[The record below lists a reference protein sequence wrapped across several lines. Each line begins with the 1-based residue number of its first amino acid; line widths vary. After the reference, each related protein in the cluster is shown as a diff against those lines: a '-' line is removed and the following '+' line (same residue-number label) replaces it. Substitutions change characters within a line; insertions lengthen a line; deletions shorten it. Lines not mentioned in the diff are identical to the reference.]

1 MRQTLMIKHT
11 FNFEQHCRIDDGF
24 FSVFVNADG
33 RYPEQGQIPLT
44 NAKCQGF
51 TRVLRSMACPKILG
65 DGNLRKMKLKGAESN
80 ERNDEEK
87 SFREVALHIEVK
99 TVTVEHTGESPHF
112 LVTLSPLKLGRRF
125 RFRLYSDFTI
135 VCGA

>member
-51 TRVLRSMACPKILG
+51 TRITVNGMSKNSRGRESKEKL
-65 DGNLRKMKLKGAESN
+65 KLKGAESN

-99 TVTVEHTGESPHF
+99 AVTVEHTGESPHF